1 MSFDAR
7 QSTVGK
13 LLNDAIYRIPRNQRM
28 YVWDEQNWNDLFQD
42 IKLVTSGVSS
52 SHFIGSIVL
61 MEETA
66 EEGLSVFTIIDGQQ
80 RIITLTILL
89 SSILYAFKRRGLLE
103 DAGGTKKYLVATDVK
118 SNEHAI
124 VSPGNHLTLERIV
137 RGVIEVGGKD
147 ASSMTPS
154 AFAKSKCVSMSKDSL
169 IVKAFQHF
177 STSIESM
184 SDDVLIAFRDAVIST
199 SYVNISSSTE
209 EDSYTIFEILNAR
222 GMELEDHELLK
233 NYIMRYINP
242 AEKRDDAK
250 AVWSEIEQL
259 LGSNMKPFLRHYAI
273 QRYRLAQKDKEGPY
287 KKIRDFADPA
297 KASDLLFD
305 LKKKAEYY
313 AEILA
318 PTTNDRSAEILL
330 FLKAHNVRV
339 FRPLLMSLMHCRD
352 REQISSQEYC
362 DSLEFIYK
370 FYICYKVVGGME
382 SNHLTDSIVK
392 HSYSLETNYSPEAVE
407 EWRSSFRKKL
417 PSIEAFKT
425 SLGALGWSH
434 QWSLYE
440 DNKLKERCKLVL
452 SLLEQSMGG
461 AKESGDYTIEH
472 VLPDSE
478 SEHNALIG
486 NLLPL
491 EAALNTRC
499 KNRPLDEKLPI
510 YRESRFVSTRKFA
523 ERYEKKELDI
533 VRRAGYM
540 ADVLY
545 KQFQMQ

>member
-7 QSTVGK
+7 QSTVGR

-28 YVWDEQNWNDLFQD
+28 YVWNEQNWNDLFQD
-42 IKLVTSGVSS
+42 IGLVTSGVSS

-61 MEETA
+61 MEEVP

-137 RGVIEVGGKD
+137 QGVIEVGRED
-147 ASSMTPS
+147 ASSLTPT
-154 AFAKSKCVSMSKDSL
+154 AFAKSKCVSTSKDSL

-177 STSIESM
+177 SASLESM
-184 SDDVLIAFRDAVIST
+184 SDDKLIAFRDAVIST

-222 GMELEDHELLK
+222 GMELDDHELLK

-250 AVWSEIEQL
+250 VVWSEIEQL

-287 KKIRDFADPA
+287 KKIRDFTDPA

-313 AEILA
+313 AELLM
-318 PTTNDRSAEILL
+318 PTTNDRNAEILL

-352 REQISSQEYC
+352 REQITFHEYC
-362 DSLEFIYK
+362 DSLEFIYR
-370 FYICYKVVGGME
+370 FYVCYKVVGGME
-382 SNHLTDSIVK
+382 SNHLTDSIVR
-392 HSYSLETNYSPEAVE
+392 HSYSLEMNYSPEVIE

-440 DNKLKERCKLVL
+440 DNKFKDRCKLVL
-452 SLLEQSMGG
+452 SLLEQSLGG
-461 AKESGDYTIEH
+461 AKEPEDYTIEH

-478 SEHNALIG
+478 GEQNALIG
-486 NLLPL
+486 NLLLL
-491 EAALNTRC
+491 ESNLNARC
-499 KNRPLDEKLPI
+499 KDKPLKEKLSI
-510 YRESRFVSTRKFA
+510 YKESRFVSTRKFA
-523 ERYEKKELDI
+523 ERYERNDFSI
-533 VRRAGYM
+533 AQRTGHM
-540 ADVLY
+540 ADAIY
-545 KQFQMQ
+545 GQFQM